1 MPELTPSPTDL
12 AAWYREAERALAAR
26 SYQRAHEWCMRILE
40 KSPNYA
46 PAFFVLAL
54 IAADHDNFAKA
65 ADVLTRAIRLDA
77 NDPRYHAHIARC
89 FVALNRQFDARNA
102 ARTAAAL
109 APRDALTLDTIGV
122 VFSRTGDHADAV
134 PLFERAVALDA
145 GNASYFYN
153 LGAARQFSG
162 HFDGAESAY
171 CRALELAPDLYRA
184 QSARVQL
191 KRATHD
197 CNHIA
202 ELEAS
207 YARLSAADA
216 KLHLGHAL
224 AKELEDLGEYE
235 RSFDWLE
242 RAKSL
247 KRTTLDYDPDDDARL
262 FAAAAGT
269 AAAAHATTGN
279 ASTGNTSEEPI
290 FVVGMPRTGTTLV
303 DRILSSHPDV
313 FSAGELTDL
322 ALAVKQMSAT
332 PSNKVL
338 DDATLAAGA
347 SLDFAALAARY
358 LDSTRPRTGHTRR
371 FVDKMPLNFLYAA
384 LIHAAFPNARI
395 ICLRR
400 NAMDACLSNFRQLF
414 ATRFPYYNYAYDLL
428 DIARYYTRFDALI
441 AVWRNALPPER
452 FIEIEYESL
461 VAHQERESR
470 RLVNFCGL
478 PWHDACLNFHE
489 NAAPVATAS
498 SVQVR
503 SPMYTN
509 SVDRWKRYGHKLD
522 ALRALFDAAG
532 IAY

>member
-1 MPELTPSPTDL
+1 MPELTPSPNDP
-12 AAWYREAERALAAR
+12 AAWYREAERALAGR
-26 SYQRAHEWCMRILE
+26 SYQRAHEWCMRILD
-40 KSPNYA
+40 KDPNYP

-65 ADVLTRAIRLDA
+65 ADVMARAIRLDA
-77 NDPRYHAHIARC
+77 NDPRYHAHLARC

-122 VFSRTGDHADAV
+122 VFSRTGDHADAI

-162 HFDGAESAY
+162 DFDGAEFAY
-171 CRALELAPDLYRA
+171 RRALELAPDLYRA
-184 QSARVQL
+184 QSSRVQL
-191 KRATHD
+191 KRATPGR
-197 CNHIA
+197 NHIA

-207 YARLSAADA
+207 FSRLGTDPDA
-216 KLHLGHAL
+216 KLHIGHAL
-224 AKELEDLGEYE
+224 AKEFEDLGEYE
-235 RSFDWLE
+235 GSFDWLV

-247 KRTTLDYDPDDDARL
+247 KRTTVNYDADEDARL
-262 FAAAAGT
+262 FGAAAGT
-269 AAAAHATTGN
+269 AAARATTCN
-279 ASTGNTSEEPI
+279 ASEEPI
-290 FVVGMPRTGTTLV
+290 FIVGMPRTGTTLV

-313 FSAGELTDL
+313 FSAGELTDF
-322 ALAVKQMSAT
+322 ALAVKRMSAT

-338 DDATLAAGA
+338 DDETLVAGA
-347 SLDFAALAARY
+347 SLDFAALAVRY
-358 LDSTRPRTGHTRR
+358 LDGTRPRTGHTSR
-371 FVDKMPLNFLYAA
+371 FIDKMPLNFFYAA

-400 NAMDACLSNFRQLF
+400 NAMDTCLSNFRQLF

-428 DIARYYTRFDALI
+428 DTARYYMRFDALI
-441 AVWRNALPPER
+441 AEWRNALPPER

-470 RLVNFCGL
+470 RLVDFCGL
-478 PWHDACLNFHE
+478 PWHDACLDFHE
-489 NAAPVATAS
+489 NTAPVATAS

-503 SPMYTN
+503 SPMYTS
-509 SVDRWKRYGHKLD
+509 SVDRWKRYGQKLD
-522 ALRALFDAAG
+522 ALRAFFDAAG
-532 IAY
+532 VSY